1 MGAAIEQSSV
11 FHVQGER
18 VSREMLSACRDLLG
32 TTSASG
38 LVYASLDGWRR
49 QMVDHGHEL
58 LSEALA
64 RARRIRRRIAE
75 LPGWQLMGTD
85 AIGPQAA
92 YDIDPLRI
100 TLDVRGLGI
109 SGFQAGDWLRDRCR
123 VAVGAA
129 DVCRIGCQISIGDD
143 DMTETRLIEAL
154 FALHFAAA
162 DLPAP
167 PPVRMPGADAYVAE
181 AVVSPREAF
190 FGPVE
195 HVPVEQAAGRV
206 AAEML
211 SPYPP
216 GVPIVVPGEVLRA
229 DALAYL
235 TDGLAAGMLVPD
247 AADSQLKTLRVTA
260 RSGRGS

>member
-1 MGAAIEQSSV
+1 
-11 FHVQGER
+11 
-18 VSREMLSACRDLLG
+18 
-32 TTSASG
+32 
-38 LVYASLDGWRR
+38 
-49 QMVDHGHEL
+49 
-58 LSEALA
+58 
-64 RARRIRRRIAE
+64 
-75 LPGWQLMGTD
+75 
-85 AIGPQAA
+85 
-92 YDIDPLRI
+92 
-100 TLDVRGLGI
+100 
-109 SGFQAGDWLRDRCR
+109 
-123 VAVGAA
+123 
-129 DVCRIGCQISIGDD
+129 
-143 DMTETRLIEAL
+143 
-154 FALHFAAA
+154 
-162 DLPAP
+162 
-167 PPVRMPGADAYVAE
+167 MPGADAYVAE